1 MNIYDLL
8 IRRSRQATPP
18 VTDWNS
24 YFPAQAFEGR
34 TVANPRFVIER
45 GKLIACNL
53 SNSGTGGYKGQ
64 IGTSD
69 QWTMVTEC
77 YGNNNGYAYGICDGE
92 VYLLDYNNLTATAVN
107 LSATLVAGGSYTNA
121 TDGNMYGLA
130 CNSNGL
136 YRLDGTT
143 ATLINAKG
151 DWTQIGGGVGEGDS
165 EKRNDISPFA
175 LDSTGA
181 VYKIDYDGTLTQLAT
196 GMTAISAG
204 VNNNTSWTAGYYGAV
219 DEITFYQPVSS
230 THAPMYYIYNGA
242 LYSHTQVSG
251 SHTELITPAN
261 DILIDDTGTWTSVW
275 SRGNFRYGVR
285 DNSICTLGDSTYT
298 DLELA
303 VPAWKAGFNAYI
315 GRNDGYFYYI
325 KDTGAGAWG
334 RLTPLD

>member
-1 MNIYDLL
+1 MMNNILEL
-8 IRRSRQATPP
+8 MIRRSHQATPP
-18 VTDWNS
+18 VTEWNS

-34 TVANPRFVIER
+34 TTANTRFVIEH
-45 GKLIACNL
+45 GKLVAANL
-53 SNSGTGGYKGQ
+53 ASSTAGGYKGQ
-64 IGTSD
+64 VGESD
-69 QWTMVTEC
+69 QWTMVTES
-77 YGNNNGYAYGICDGE
+77 YGGDRGYAYGICDGE

-107 LSATLVAGGSYTNA
+107 LSATLVAGSSYTDA
-121 TDGNMYGLA
+121 TYGNVYGLA

-151 DWTQIGGGVGEGDS
+151 DWTQIGGGVGDPS
-165 EKRNDISPFA
+165 TSNDISPYA
-175 LDSTGA
+175 LDSTGT
-181 VYKIDYDGTLTQLAT
+181 VYKIDYDGTLTQVAT

-204 VNNNTSWTAGYYGAV
+204 YNNNTSWTSGYYGVV

-230 THAPMYYIYNGA
+230 THTPMYYIYNGA

-251 SHTELITPAN
+251 SHTELVTPAN
-261 DILIDDTGTWTSVW
+261 DTLVDDTGIWTSVW
-275 SRGNFRYGVR
+275 SRASYRYGVR
-285 DNSICTLGDSTYT
+285 NDSLCGLGDSTYT
-298 DLELA
+298 DLGLA